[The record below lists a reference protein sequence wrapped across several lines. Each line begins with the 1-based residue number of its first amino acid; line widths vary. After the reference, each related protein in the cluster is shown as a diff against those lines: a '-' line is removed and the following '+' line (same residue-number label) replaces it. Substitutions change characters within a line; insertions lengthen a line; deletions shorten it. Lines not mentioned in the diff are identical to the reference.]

1 MGVPLEVDL
10 QVEVD
15 NRRQKIV
22 LGLLCAAN
30 SCKVIGP
37 PADGTDRR
45 KGLHDDRLLA
55 VFMVIAESEIPI
67 DCVVREAQGCDRNQS
82 VGQKNDNPFK
92 YIFRLCTFM

>member
-1 MGVPLEVDL
+1 MQKDMQWVDVCCLQAPLEECNKQL
-10 QVEVD
+10 E
-15 NRRQKIV
+15 
-22 LGLLCAAN
+22 
-30 SCKVIGP
+30 
-37 PADGTDRR
+37 
-45 KGLHDDRLLA
+45 DRLLA